1 MSAPDM
7 QPQAGEGGARPAPDL
22 LRMQRIS
29 KDFSGIRVLH
39 EVTLRVRRGEVH
51 ALLGENG
58 AGKSTL
64 VKILSGAIADY
75 EGSISIDGEAVAIQ
89 SPRDAERHGIAIIHQ
104 ELNLVPELT
113 VAENIFLGRKPQRLP
128 GIVDGRRM
136 VEAAAAILATLEFPA
151 LPTSVVSRLRVGEQ
165 QLVEIAKALSLDA
178 RILIMDEPTS
188 ALSGSETRTLFS
200 VIRALRARGTT
211 IIYISHRMEE
221 IFELADSITVLRDG
235 RHVATLPAA
244 DTSRGELIRL
254 MVGRDIQDFFAQH
267 RRPQERVV
275 LSVRDLWLERPGAR
289 TGRRLAIA
297 GVSFD
302 VRAGEIFGIA
312 GLLGAGRS
320 EILQTLFGAADGRRG
335 GAIFLDGR
343 PLDIDSPVDA
353 KRAGLSLVTEDR
365 KFDGLVLGAGIDLNL
380 ALPSYERLSHT
391 GVVSVAAE
399 LELVLAAMKRLGVR
413 ARDHRQVAG
422 TLSGGNQQ
430 KVVMGKWLATE
441 PRVLLLDEPTRGI
454 DVGAKAEIYEL
465 LAQLAQRGLAIVIV
479 SSEMPELLSLS
490 DRILVMR
497 EGRPTALLE
506 RAEFSPERVMEYASP
521 GGAVQEEF
529 AEAAA

>member
-1 MSAPDM
+1 MT
-7 QPQAGEGGARPAPDL
+7 DL
-22 LRMQRIS
+22 LAMRQIS
-29 KDFSGIRVLH
+29 KDFSGVRVLQD
-39 EVTLRVRRGEVH
+39 VSLRVRRGEVH

-64 VKILSGAIADY
+64 VKILSGALAEY
-75 EGSISIDGEAVAIQ
+75 EGAILIDGAEVSIR
-89 SPRDAERHGIAIIHQ
+89 SPRDAERHGIAIIYQ

-113 VAENIFLGRKPQRLP
+113 VAENIYLGREPRRLP
-128 GIVDGRRM
+128 GIIDGARM
-136 VEAAAAILATLEFPA
+136 VSDAAAILATLDFPA
-151 LPTSVVSRLRVGEQ
+151 SPTAIVSRLRVGEQ

-188 ALSGSETRTLFS
+188 ALSGSETRTLFR
-200 VIRALRARGTT
+200 VIRALAARGTT

-235 RHVATLPAA
+235 RQVGTLPAA
-244 DTSRGELIRL
+244 GTSRRELIRL
-254 MVGRDIQDFFAQH
+254 MVGRDVQDFFAKH
-267 RRPQERVV
+267 RQPQDRVL

-289 TGRRLAIA
+289 AGRRRVIA

-302 VRAGEIFGIA
+302 VRAGEIFGIG
-312 GLLGAGRS
+312 GLLGAGRT
-320 EILQTLFGAADGRRG
+320 EILQTLFGAGDGRWG
-335 GAIFLDGR
+335 GEVCLDGR
-343 PLDIDSPVDA
+343 PVSIGSPVDA
-353 KRAGLSLVTEDR
+353 KRAGLALVTEER

-380 ALPSYERLSHT
+380 ALPSLGRLSHA
-391 GVVSVAAE
+391 GVVSIAAE
-399 LELVLAAMKRLGVR
+399 LQLVLTTMKRLGVR
-413 ARDHRQVAG
+413 ARDHQQLAG

-430 KVVMGKWLATE
+430 KVVMGKWLATT

-465 LAQLAQRGLAIVIV
+465 LADLAQHGLAIVIV

-521 GGAVQEEF
+521 GGEVQPAF
-529 AEAAA
+529 RDAAESALAG